1 MHALTRTALVAVV
14 ATGLVAG
21 GSALASAATSLT
33 RVSTDPYTN
42 PDSFHR
48 TEVEPDT
55 FAFGTTVVATF
66 QVGRFTD
73 GGASNI
79 GWATSTDSGS
89 TWKHGFL
96 PKTTVNAQSPG
107 PWARISDPSVAYDA
121 KHATW
126 IIATL
131 AINGSNVGAGV
142 LTSRSTNGGLT
153 WVAPTTVTTAGS
165 FDDKSWIACDN
176 TAASPY
182 YGRCYTEWDDNADGN
197 RIKMSTS
204 ADGGLT
210 WGPARN
216 TADNA
221 TGLGGQP
228 VVRANGVVVVPI
240 DSANESALRVFRST
254 NGGASWGTTATV
266 ATYRTHTVAGGL
278 RTGPL
283 PSAEID
289 GAGRVYV
296 VWQDCRFRA
305 SCSSNDIVLTSSA
318 DGVTWTAV
326 SRIPIDATTSTV
338 DHFVPGLAVNRATS
352 GSTARLALA
361 YYYYP
366 TANCSSS
373 TCRLYVGYVSSANGG
388 TTWTAATQLAGP
400 MTLSWLPAT
409 TQGRMFGDYIS
420 TSFVSGRAYPMLS
433 IAKANAGTVFD
444 QSMNVPTGGLAAA
457 AGTSRGAASGAS
469 PAQPSA
475 PAARAHARTLR

>member
-1 MHALTRTALVAVV
+1 MRAGVLALLVLGLLPAFAGAALGAVP
-14 ATGLVAG
+14 
-21 GSALASAATSLT
+21 LT
-33 RVSTDPYTN
+33 KVSNDPYTN
-42 PDSFHR
+42 TSSQHR
-48 TEVEPDT
+48 TQVEPDT
-55 FAFGTTVVATF
+55 FAFGTTIVGAF
-66 QVGRFTD
+66 QVGRFNN
-73 GGASNI
+73 GGASNV
-79 GWATSTDSGS
+79 GWSRSADGGS
-89 TWKHGFL
+89 TWSHGNL
-96 PKTTVNAQSPG
+96 PGTTTFAG
-107 PWARISDPSVAYDA
+107 GTYARVSDPSVAYDA
-121 KHATW
+121 RHNVW
-126 IIATL
+126 MVSSL
-131 AINGSNVGAGV
+131 GINSSAVGVAV
-142 LTSRSTNGGLT
+142 LVSRSTNGGAT
-153 WVAPTTVTTAGS
+153 WSAPVVAASKPSGFLDKNWTV
-165 FDDKSWIACDN
+165 CDN
-176 TAASPY
+176 TATSPY

-216 TADNA
+216 TANNA

-228 VVRANGVVVVPI
+228 VVRPNGVVVVPI
-240 DSANESALRVFRST
+240 DNANETALQVFRST
-254 NGGASWGTTATV
+254 NGGASWGSTATV

-305 SCSSNDIVLTSSA
+305 SCSSNDIVLTTSV
-318 DGVTWTAV
+318 DGVAWTAV
-326 SRIPIDATTSTV
+326 RRIPIDASTSTV

-366 TANCSSS
+366 TASCTSS
-373 TCRLYVGYVSSANGG
+373 TCRLYVGYVSSANAG
-388 TTWTAATQLAGP
+388 TSWSAPTQLAGP

-433 IAKANAGTVFD
+433 IAKVPSGTVFD
-444 QSMNVPTGGLAAA
+444 QAMYVPTGGLAAT
-457 AGTSRGAASGAS
+457 AGTAHATATGAGSAR
-469 PAQPSA
+469 PSA
-475 PAARAHARTLR
+475 QAARAPARTLR